1 MTPLSTENLELKL
14 ENNIVHMIITGNIQ
28 PESMSQGLDWIHE
41 LDAQD
46 DNFNLRIDMAQAE
59 FDDLAA
65 ISQEFKRVATV
76 LRHSKSSKKCALM
89 TDSMFL
95 RNSAKVEGAVIPG
108 LEVRTFDLDETTP
121 AERWLRGEA
130 LSQEGDEGYEAPEEP
145 SNDKAEEASDNPW
158 DSLKMKNVNV

>member
-14 ENNIVHMIITGNIQ
+14 EDKIVHMSITGNIK
-28 PESMSQGLDWIHE
+28 PESMTQGLDWIHE
-41 LDAQD
+41 LDAED
-46 DNFNLRIDMAQAE
+46 DDFNLRIDMAQSE

-65 ISQEFKRVATV
+65 ISAEFKRVATV
-76 LRHSKSSKKCALM
+76 LRHSKSAKKCALM

-121 AERWLRGEA
+121 AERWLKGEP
-130 LSQEGDEGYEAPEEP
+130 LVQEGDEGYEPEA
-145 SNDKAEEASDNPW
+145 SNDQVDEESDNPW

>member
-14 ENNIVHMIITGNIQ
+14 EDKIVHMSITGNIK
-28 PESMSQGLDWIHE
+28 PESMTQGLDWIHE
-41 LDAQD
+41 LDAED
-46 DNFNLRIDMAQAE
+46 DDFNLRIDMAQSE

-65 ISQEFKRVATV
+65 ISAEFKRVATV
-76 LRHSKSSKKCALM
+76 LRHSKSAKKCALM

-108 LEVRTFDLDETTP
+108 LEVRTFDLDEATP
-121 AERWLRGEA
+121 AERWLKGEP
-130 LSQEGDEGYEAPEEP
+130 LVQEGDEGYEPEA
-145 SNDKAEEASDNPW
+145 SNDQVEEESDNPW

>member
-14 ENNIVHMIITGNIQ
+14 EDKIVHMSITGNIK
-28 PESMSQGLDWIHE
+28 PESMTQGLDWIHE
-41 LDAQD
+41 LDAED
-46 DNFNLRIDMAQAE
+46 DDFNLRIDMAQGE

-65 ISQEFKRVATV
+65 ISAEFKRVATV
-76 LRHSKSSKKCALM
+76 LRHSKSAKKCALM

-108 LEVRTFDLDETTP
+108 LEVRTFDLDEETP
-121 AERWLRGEA
+121 AERWLKGEA
-130 LSQEGDEGYEAPEEP
+130 LIQEGDEGYEPEA
-145 SNDKAEEASDNPW
+145 SNDKAEEEKSDNPW